1 LNVIQKSRVNNS
13 QSRSSGNQQVAPKK
27 ASSDSH
33 TENNNDRSEET
44 ISPRNQRP
52 NNNNHRSGNSHQR
65 MSPSNR
71 PPPQSYHVPSYNPQQ
86 PLSVVAYPVQPSPI
100 QQPMLNQS
108 GSNSLRNSNNNFTKR
123 TKRRGS
129 PVPANVLHPV
139 IAQDESLNFLKDI
152 NPTEFD
158 CDQFAK
164 FYVIKSYSEDD
175 VHKSIKYSLWTSTDN
190 GNSRLDE
197 AYCQWNENGPVYLFF
212 SVNASGQFV
221 GVAQMMSP
229 LDFNTK
235 SDCWHQ
241 DKWNGRFS
249 VKWIFIKDIPNSHLR
264 HIRLSNNDNKPV
276 TNSRDTQEILLE
288 PGKELLKI
296 FRDYKTKTSILDD
309 FDHYNKEEEERR
321 MKELPKKTVR
331 KVVPNQL
338 RSQPQSD
345 YRQPSALSNNT
356 NSNSN
361 AASKSKQS

>member
-1 LNVIQKSRVNNS
+1 
-13 QSRSSGNQQVAPKK
+13 
-27 ASSDSH
+27 
-33 TENNNDRSEET
+33 
-44 ISPRNQRP
+44 
-52 NNNNHRSGNSHQR
+52 
-65 MSPSNR
+65 
-71 PPPQSYHVPSYNPQQ
+71 
-86 PLSVVAYPVQPSPI
+86 
-100 QQPMLNQS
+100 
-108 GSNSLRNSNNNFTKR
+108 
-123 TKRRGS
+123 
-129 PVPANVLHPV
+129 
-139 IAQDESLNFLKDI
+139 
-152 NPTEFD
+152 
-158 CDQFAK
+158 
-164 FYVIKSYSEDD
+164 
-175 VHKSIKYSLWTSTDN
+175 VHKSIKYSVWTSTDN

-197 AYCQWNENGPVYLFF
+197 AYCQWNESGPVYLFF

-229 LDFNTK
+229 LDFDTK

-249 VKWIFIKDIPNSHLR
+249 VKWMFIKDIPNSHLR

-331 KVVPNQL
+331 KVVSNQL
-338 RSQPQSD
+338 RSQQPD

-361 AASKSKQS
+361 PTSKSKQS